1 MVEEQAKFL
10 LTICDF
16 IQKATKAG
24 YQLTAGEFLR
34 TPSEAMR
41 NAQNGSGI
49 KNSLHLL
56 KLAADLNVF
65 YQGKYLNGEDAWTI
79 PHLSNLGHLWESL
92 DPLCAWGGRF
102 TRKDYNHYSFSHNGV
117 K

>member
-24 YQLTAGEFLR
+24 YQFTAGEFLR
-34 TPSEAMR
+34 TALEAKI
-41 NAQNGSGI
+41 NSQNVTGI
-49 KNSLHLL
+49 INSLHLV
-56 KLAADLNVF
+56 KLAADLNGF

-79 PHLSNLGHLWESL
+79 PHLEKLRALWESL
-92 DPLCAWGGRF
+92 NPLCAWGGRF
-102 TRKDYNHYSFSHNGV
+102 TRKDYNHYSFTHNGIR
-117 K
+117 